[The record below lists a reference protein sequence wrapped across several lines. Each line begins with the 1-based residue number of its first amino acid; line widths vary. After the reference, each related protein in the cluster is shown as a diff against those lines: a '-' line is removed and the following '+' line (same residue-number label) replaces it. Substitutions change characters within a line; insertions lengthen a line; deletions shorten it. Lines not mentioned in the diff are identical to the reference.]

1 MKKSGAGIL
10 PVFPR
15 RQRGRR
21 AGGKMVGSKTCVYQE
36 EQKVNL
42 RIMCILYIVYCT
54 LYIVHVIHVGEE
66 GIISVTFLEC
76 SAY

>member
-1 MKKSGAGIL
+1 MLEFFLFFLEDREGGGL
-10 PVFPR
+10 V
-15 RQRGRR
+15 GRWWGLKR
-21 AGGKMVGSKTCVYQE
+21 VYQE

-54 LYIVHVIHVGEE
+54 LYIVHVIHVSEE